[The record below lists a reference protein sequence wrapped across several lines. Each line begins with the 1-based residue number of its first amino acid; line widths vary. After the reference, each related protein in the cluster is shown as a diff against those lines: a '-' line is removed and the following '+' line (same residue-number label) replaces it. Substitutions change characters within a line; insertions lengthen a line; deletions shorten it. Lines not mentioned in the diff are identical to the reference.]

1 MVYIHTDSCTAAVLV
16 YSLPQLSHTAVV
28 VVHTRGYPQG
38 PSRGAAAADENDVVV
53 NMLMMYVPTG
63 TVGLAPPQAYRGTVG
78 GGQ

>member
-1 MVYIHTDSCTAAVLV
+1 V
-16 YSLPQLSHTAVV
+16 
-28 VVHTRGYPQG
+28 
-38 PSRGAAAADENDVVV
+38 AAAADEIKNDVVV